1 MKIVKNLIEDNM
13 KTRILEEK
21 EVLMKIKEAKK
32 ELSRLKKLN
41 GTEEEIV
48 TAASEILA
56 MQLALSHLNQG
67 GVIVIDDQGQY
78 AWYNNIPVA

>member
-1 MKIVKNLIEDNM
+1 MQSRM
-13 KTRILEEK
+13 LEEK
-21 EVLMKIKEAKK
+21 EVLIKIKEAKK
-32 ELSRLKKLN
+32 KLSRLKKLN
-41 GTEEEIV
+41 GTEEEMV

-78 AWYNNIPVA
+78 AWYNNLPLA